1 MKRFIFSVLK
11 SDVARSSGMIFLA
24 TLVANLIVLLVD
36 IFISNVLSPSDF
48 GIFRTLFYLFTFMP
62 LLMDLGINMTLTKY
76 ISQFRKRS
84 KEKIGYLISYFL
96 RIKIV
101 SYAILV
107 VSILLLKDQIALLFL
122 NNVNLS
128 YLVLPGALLS
138 GFFFFNTFQ
147 NISLGFQNFKLFAL
161 SQFLVLVISAILGYI
176 LSFFGIFY
184 LLLGWGLGYFIGNI
198 FALRF
203 FLKKKLSTKKKFDV
217 KRIFKT
223 FSLPLHV
230 VYIIN
235 SIYFVIVPILSV
247 FFSQEAIGYFS
258 FAFLFYF
265 ATMLIPN
272 ALSFV
277 VMPKVSEMHGM
288 NKLGDAK
295 RLLSRVFL
303 MYTPIVILGVIFV
316 LLASDLLFSMFFQNY
331 LQSVVFFKAVVIMGF
346 LFGYNVI
353 YTYYLQGVGRIKR
366 FALFAIIQNIIL
378 LAVSFALLS

>member
-1 MKRFIFSVLK
+1 M
-11 SDVARSSGMIFLA
+11 
-24 TLVANLIVLLVD
+24 
-36 IFISNVLSPSDF
+36 
-48 GIFRTLFYLFTFMP
+48 
-62 LLMDLGINMTLTKY
+62 
-76 ISQFRKRS
+76 
-84 KEKIGYLISYFL
+84 
-96 RIKIV
+96 
-101 SYAILV
+101 
-107 VSILLLKDQIALLFL
+107 
-122 NNVNLS
+122 
-128 YLVLPGALLS
+128 
-138 GFFFFNTFQ
+138 
-147 NISLGFQNFKLFAL
+147 
-161 SQFLVLVISAILGYI
+161 VISAILGYI